1 MVRPNGFLLALR
13 FSEKV
18 ANNWQ
23 PITFFFVSISFM
35 IDRFCVDSVFR
46 MTLYVPFFSFEII
59 VCIINSSSNYVWHL
73 DCVSTQLES
82 IFALYGHY
90 VNFFAISASL
100 PHESVYKLID
110 RRRYFIKRRK
120 KNFVSTQKSKWKCR
134 GIK

>member
-1 MVRPNGFLLALR
+1 MVRPNGFLLVLR

-23 PITFFFVSISFM
+23 PITFFCVHFVYDWQILC
-35 IDRFCVDSVFR
+35 RFCLSHDSLRIV
-46 MTLYVPFFSFEII
+46 FFSFEII
-59 VCIINSSSNYVWHL
+59 VCIINSSSNYIWHL

-110 RRRYFIKRRK
+110 RKRYSMKRRK
-120 KNFVSTQKSKWKCR
+120 KTLYQHRNPNENVAV
-134 GIK
+134 